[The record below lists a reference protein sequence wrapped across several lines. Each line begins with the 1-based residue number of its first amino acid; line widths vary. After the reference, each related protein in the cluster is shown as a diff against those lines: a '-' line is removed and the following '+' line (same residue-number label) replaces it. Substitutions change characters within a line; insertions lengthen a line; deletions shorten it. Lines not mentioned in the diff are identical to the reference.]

1 MFLKEKEFE
10 LSPDVVNINR
20 KLTQSTDEQLIQ
32 MYKKYCD
39 SENHYIKMIIV
50 RHLLEDRNYKFNE
63 YKNQWIK
70 EEYVM
75 KFTFY
80 EYINVH
86 NLEQNLK
93 KLALEKDY
101 KLTTYTEKLNSD
113 EIINTGSNSA
123 KRAFIKVFLDG
134 AEISSFYLKHRK
146 HNYVITVG
154 QSKDK
159 KINGINVTF
168 DNKPFKQ
175 LGKLGVGGL
184 ALATFSTG
192 GLVLPLIGLSASTAA
207 LISTTKR
214 MLTIKGPLKND
225 ISEIIDK

>member
-1 MFLKEKEFE
+1 
-10 LSPDVVNINR
+10 
-20 KLTQSTDEQLIQ
+20 
-32 MYKKYCD
+32 
-39 SENHYIKMIIV
+39 
-50 RHLLEDRNYKFNE
+50 
-63 YKNQWIK
+63 
-70 EEYVM
+70 M

-101 KLTTYTEKLNSD
+101 KLTTYTETLNSD

-175 LGKLGVGGL
+175 LGKLGI
-184 ALATFSTG
+184 G
-192 GLVLPLIGLSASTAA
+192 GLVLPLIGLSASAAA
-207 LISTTKR
+207 LVSTTKR

-225 ISEIIDK
+225 ISKIIEKCAKNPTDFNVQK